1 MVGQNRPMRR
11 ETTTERLLRDAA
23 RVVIIATA
31 LLGGPIACY
40 LAFVAGGAW
49 AYNTIGPDVGGV
61 AAILSLLV
69 AVVGVVGGAVWL
81 LRQVG

>member
-1 MVGQNRPMRR
+1 MRR

-31 LLGGPIACY
+31 LFGGPIACY

-49 AYNTIGPDVGGV
+49 AYNTIGPNAGDV
-61 AAILSLLV
+61 AAILSLVAAVV
-69 AVVGVVGGAVWL
+69 AVVGGAAWL
-81 LRQVG
+81 LQRIG